1 MPKKKRKIIIGE
13 FEQRILVKALVEFRN
28 QLLGDGKPTEDI
40 NELILKVIDAPKYRW
55 WR

>member
-1 MPKKKRKIIIGE
+1 MVEKKRRIIITE

-28 QLLGDGKPTEDI
+28 QLLEDNKPTDDV
-40 NELILKVIDAPKYRW
+40 NELLLKTIDTAKHRW